1 MLVIALGLIL
11 IAAACA
17 VVLIEASKSVIPL
30 VGPPAISSPR
40 PIPEQRTSSP
50 TVTVTT
56 DAGRG
61 AYAFITSLPT
71 ETSPVRATL

>member
-30 VGPPAISSPR
+30 VGPPTVAAAR
-40 PIPEQRTSSP
+40 PIPEQRTSSD
-50 TVTVTT
+50 TIAVRT
-56 DAGRG
+56 DAGRST
-61 AYAFITSLPT
+61 YEFITSLPV
-71 ETSPVRATL
+71 EAAPLRASL